1 MIGVLFVCVLSFS
14 CLDGCPRASQVVLE
28 QKWAA
33 PKAHKVDWRKCQPP
47 RRTELAREYAITA
60 VESIERGKTLELGTV
75 HTLMGELVE
84 RLGQPPGVLL
94 VEPTISWLWARPDG
108 EGADVPT
115 QASAEEAS
123 RWAKNVENATH
134 LFIVVQS
141 ETPAHYTLLEVRK
154 TADGTSIEFRDAL
167 PQPPESAR
175 EAATRILRFLCFIG
189 PDEHCPPRCNKMHQL
204 DGWSCGIWVTRFR
217 RKRKTQTRLYFLV
230 FSLIFQGIK
239 ESNKK
244 ILENT

>member
-1 MIGVLFVCVLSFS
+1 M
-14 CLDGCPRASQVVLE
+14 VLE
-28 QKWAA
+28 KKWTT
-33 PKAHKVDWRKCQPP
+33 PKPHKIDWRKCQPP
-47 RRTELAREYAITA
+47 RRTELAKEHAITL

-75 HTLMGELVE
+75 HTLMGEVVE
-84 RLGQPPGVLL
+84 RVGEPPGVLL
-94 VEPTISWLWARPDG
+94 VEPTISWIWGRPDG
-108 EGADVPT
+108 DGADVPT
-115 QASAEEAS
+115 QGASAEAAR
-123 RWAKNVENATH
+123 RWVTRVEQATH

-141 ETPAHYTLLEVRK
+141 EHPAHYTLLEVRK
-154 TADGTSIEFRDAL
+154 KDEGITIEFRDAL
-167 PQPPESAR
+167 AQPPESAR

-217 RKRKTQTRLYFLV
+217 RKRKTQTRLSFLV